1 VVGIPKTIDNDCD
14 CVDRSFGFTTA
25 VQEAVRA
32 IKSAAVEAR
41 SAPNCIGLVKL
52 MGRHAGFIAAHAT
65 LASGDPDLCLIPEVR
80 MPLEGENGLLPHL
93 QGVLQR
99 QGHAVV
105 VVAEGAGAGYL
116 SPVLNAD
123 GTPATDTGGNSIL
136 PEVGPWLKRAITGHF
151 DHLGMEP
158 AVSVKYID
166 PSYIIRS
173 VPANASDSLYCLL
186 LAQNAV
192 HGAMAGFT
200 GFSVGLYNNRMVY
213 LPMQL
218 IVANSPRVM
227 NPLGRT
233 WERVVSVTGQP
244 STAVSLADLG
254 MYNSTA
260 KTVF

>member
-25 VQEAVRA
+25 VQQAVSA
-32 IKSAAVEAR
+32 IKSAAVEAQ
-41 SAPNCIGLVKL
+41 SALNCIGLVKL

-80 MPLEGENGLLPHL
+80 LPLQGENGLLTHL
-93 QGVLQR
+93 EEVLQR

-105 VVAEGAGAGYL
+105 VVAEGAGGEYL
-116 SPVLNAD
+116 SPVLNSNGAV
-123 GTPATDTGGNSIL
+123 ATDAGGNTIL
-136 PEVGPWLKRAITGHF
+136 PEVGPWLRSTIMAHF
-151 DHLGMEP
+151 KGAALQPE
-158 AVSVKYID
+158 VSVKYID

-213 LPMQL
+213 LPMEL
-218 IVANSPRVM
+218 IVRNSPRVM

-244 STAVSLADLG
+244 STVVPLHELAAFT
-254 MYNSTA
+254 NTA

>member
-1 VVGIPKTIDNDCD
+1 M
-14 CVDRSFGFTTA
+14 DRSFGFTTA
-25 VQEAVRA
+25 VQEAVKA

-41 SAPNCIGLVKL
+41 SAPHCIGLVKL

-80 MPLEGENGLLPHL
+80 MPLEGDTGVMTHL
-93 QGVLQR
+93 RAVLAR

-105 VVAEGAGAGYL
+105 VVAEGAGAEYL
-116 SPVLNAD
+116 APVTNAD
-123 GTPATDTGGNSIL
+123 GSLATDAGGNSIL
-136 PEVGPWLKRAITGHF
+136 PEVGPWLKRAISEHF
-151 DHLGMEP
+151 EGQGLEP

-254 MYNSTA
+254 MFNSTA